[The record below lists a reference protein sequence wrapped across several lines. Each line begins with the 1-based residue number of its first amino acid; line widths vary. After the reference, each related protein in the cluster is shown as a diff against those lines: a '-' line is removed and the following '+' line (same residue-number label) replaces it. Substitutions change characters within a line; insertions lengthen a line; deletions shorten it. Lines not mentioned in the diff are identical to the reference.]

1 MKKLILPMM
10 AMLLCMTA
18 CKKEE
23 NSILT
28 LEAETYSSDAKLHLS
43 TEAYAVWDNGDKV
56 YLNGNTDATTVTV
69 DNTNHKATIESNV
82 ANHVNYASYPYR
94 MTPTAP
100 NTYSMTLPTVQ
111 TYREN
116 EDHVQIIETPM
127 AALLGSDEVLRFRNL
142 GTLLS
147 LRIYNSTGQVLKI
160 NRIEVINTASSNN
173 ALSGTATITDLH
185 TENPSMA
192 ITSNGKNYVALECN
206 GYPMENNYSKAFY
219 IALPVLTNA
228 KLTVKVYCE
237 NSYSYT
243 CQQTTHT
250 TNLARS
256 TYQVV
261 DFATANSTQ
270 NYYFRALK
278 GKFQVNASGKKV
290 RFSCG
295 ILQCD
300 ATASPLS
307 FRFANN
313 QYGGSTIFYP
323 STMQHFYWGGSDVGY
338 GTNYTTSTYSNATTE
353 TDHWGA
359 IADTNTTAGADWQ
372 TLTADEWY
380 YLLNTRAGATVYWNG
395 TPVANS
401 RRMMAKV
408 GDHYGLILF
417 PDTNRI
423 DIAINKPVY
432 NSTSGWANVASF
444 TTTEFENQFEA
455 AGCVFL
461 KGRLGTR
468 SKSAITTSDDSQ
480 YWTSSVASST
490 LARVLTFSASSA
502 TTGNLS
508 KKIAIPVRL
517 VQVVE

>member
-43 TEAYAVWDNGDKV
+43 TGAYAVWDNGDKV
-56 YLNGNTDATTVTV
+56 YLNGNTEATTVTV

-82 ANHVNYASYPYR
+82 ATYVRYASYPYR
-94 MTPTAP
+94 MTSTAP

-127 AALLGSDEVLRFRNL
+127 AALIGSDEVLRFRNL

-173 ALSGTATITDLH
+173 ALSGTATITDLY

-206 GYPMENNYSKAFY
+206 GYPMENNYTKAFY

-256 TYQVV
+256 TYQAV

-278 GKFQVNASGKKV
+278 GKFQVNESGKKV

-313 QYGGSTIFYP
+313 QYGGSTTFYP
-323 STMQHFYWGGSDVGY
+323 NTIQHFYWGGSAVNY
-338 GTNYTTSTYSNATTE
+338 GTNYTTSTYSDATTE

-359 IADTNTTAGADWQ
+359 IAETNTTAGADWQ
-372 TLTADEWY
+372 TLTVEEWR

-401 RRMMAKV
+401 RWMMAKV
-408 GDHYGLILF
+408 GDYYGLILF

-423 DIAINKPVY
+423 DIAINQPVY

-461 KGRLGTR
+461 KGKLGIRNKNTISNTTD
-468 SKSAITTSDDSQ
+468 SK
-480 YWTSSVASST
+480 YWTSTPNST
-490 LARVLTFSASSA
+490 TYAKVLTFTESAPN
-502 TTGNLS
+502 TGNLTKS
-508 KKIAIPVRL
+508 AAIPVRL